1 MDVQNIIHV
10 CSTVNVKEMI
20 MMMSLFFQGGIVCCR
35 LNEGNIP
42 WHNIC
47 FTSTKALDQGVW
59 FAVLW
64 GTGQGRGREGE
75 IHLVMI
81 LGKTLYFYTPHLWQP
96 DKMPWSNPH

>member
-1 MDVQNIIHV
+1 MLEGTGG
-10 CSTVNVKEMI
+10 CSKYNMLHHRCKRNDNDDEFI
-20 MMMSLFFQGGIVCCR
+20 FQGGIVCCR

-47 FTSTKALDQGVW
+47 FTSTKALDQEVW

-75 IHLVMI
+75 
-81 LGKTLYFYTPHLWQP
+81 YT
-96 DKMPWSNPH
+96 